1 MLLMSS
7 DIYKTRHK
15 DIVLPLVTIKYTFG
29 ELDKDTWFLTKSKF
43 RNCYLFIWIY
53 MLSHL

>member
-1 MLLMSS
+1 MLLSS

-15 DIVLPLVTIKYTFG
+15 DKVLSLVTIKYTFG
-29 ELDKDTWFLTKSKF
+29 EPDKDTWSLSKSKF

-53 MLSHL
+53 MLSDL